1 MVRLRPYKKCD
12 AATIVGWLTNEAGFW
27 KWCAGRYDH
36 YPITAEDM
44 NAFYNQFEQNP
55 RHFQMTMLDGTEVK
69 GHLIMQFLDE
79 EMKDLKFGCI
89 IVDSAVRGKG
99 YGYRMLAQALDYAFE
114 ILKVDRVS
122 LGVFENNP
130 AARRCYERLG
140 LTATGKYEVYHLMRE
155 DWNFHEMEIS
165 REKWTGENS
174 DDKII
179 FLECKW
185 PACLYGKRF
194 SGVFREGT
202 AGCAVPA
209 GNQDAA
215 ASGRV

>member
-99 YGYRMLAQALDYAFE
+99 YGYRMLAQALDYAFG

-130 AARRCYERLG
+130 AAKRCYERLG
-140 LTATGKYEVYHLMRE
+140 LTATGKYEVYHLMGE

-165 REKWTGENS
+165 REKWTGGE
-174 DDKII
+174 
-179 FLECKW
+179 
-185 PACLYGKRF
+185 PR
-194 SGVFREGT
+194 
-202 AGCAVPA
+202 
-209 GNQDAA
+209 
-215 ASGRV
+215 

>member
-1 MVRLRPYKKCD
+1 
-12 AATIVGWLTNEAGFW
+12 
-27 KWCAGRYDH
+27 
-36 YPITAEDM
+36 M

-99 YGYRMLAQALDYAFE
+99 YGYRMLAQALDYAFG

-130 AARRCYERLG
+130 SAIHCYKSAGFRRVIVPTTESYSCLG
-140 LTATGKYEVYHLMRE
+140 ET
-155 DWNFHEMEIS
+155 WNCIEMEQY
-165 REKWTGENS
+165 KG
-174 DDKII
+174 
-179 FLECKW
+179 L
-185 PACLYGKRF
+185 
-194 SGVFREGT
+194 
-202 AGCAVPA
+202 
-209 GNQDAA
+209 
-215 ASGRV
+215 